1 MFTKEKKDKEGV
13 FTKELKDKGGNLAK
27 KTTNKILN
35 EFAKAKTYITNMAR
49 KEVSKANKKLNQSG
63 GIVGYDRPMFWGN
76 RLGRNIDK
84 YYL

>member
-49 KEVSKANKKLNQSG
+49 KGVSKANKKLNQSG